1 MIPRGAALPTALY
14 RFLLAVLSL
23 TILSLGFSLCARLM
37 GYGLPAASAYYYVPG
52 DLFMDFLGFDRR
64 ALLFGTP
71 EFFFKPLGEY
81 VMYPAPMIFPI
92 VKLLHL
98 PHPARVYGAFLVLVG
113 LAAAACFYGCVRRA
127 GLARK
132 AALLLAATVLLTS
145 YPYLYLLQRGNVEV
159 FVWLPLTAGIWLFL
173 KRKFGWAAVL
183 FGMAAALKLYPI
195 IFLGLFLSRA
205 RWKDLGLAL
214 ASFVGFNVA
223 ALWWLG
229 PTIAQAYHWNA
240 IQLQAFGKFYAASVW
255 ALGYDH
261 SFFALIKTL
270 TLPWHA
276 DLTPWVRWYTL
287 SMAVGCFLLFI
298 LVIRKLPVANQLGC
312 LSILCVTVAP
322 VSYDYTLLNLYSFFA
337 VVVLL
342 AIQGWRQNRD
352 VAGVQL
358 LLGLFAVVLT
368 PNSFVIFNGA
378 RFGAQLRCLCLLA
391 MLGVLLRIRL
401 PELPFPLRPTLPVQQ
416 NG

>member
-1 MIPRGAALPTALY
+1 
-14 RFLLAVLSL
+14 
-23 TILSLGFSLCARLM
+23 
-37 GYGLPAASAYYYVPG
+37 
-52 DLFMDFLGFDRR
+52 
-64 ALLFGTP
+64 
-71 EFFFKPLGEY
+71 
-81 VMYPAPMIFPI
+81 MYPAPLIFLM
-92 VKLLHL
+92 VKSLRI
-98 PHPARVYGAFLVLVG
+98 PHPARVFGPFLLAVG
-113 LAAAACFYGCVRRA
+113 MAMAACFYRLMRRA
-127 GLARK
+127 GLSW
-132 AALLLAATVLLTS
+132 AAAFLLAGTVLLTS
-145 YPYLYLLQRGNVEV
+145 YPYIYLLQRGNAEV
-159 FVWLPLTAGIWLFL
+159 FVWITLTLGFWAFARH
-173 KRKFGWAAVL
+173 KHPAAAVL
-183 FGMAAALKLYPI
+183 FGLAAALKLYPI
-195 IFLGLFLSRA
+195 IFLGLFLERSKVRYLILS
-205 RWKDLGLAL
+205 LG
-214 ASFVGFNVA
+214 SFLVANLA

-229 PTIAQAYHWNA
+229 PTIAQAYTWDS
-240 IQLQAFGKFYAASVW
+240 IQLAAFGKYYAALNW

-261 SFFALIKTL
+261 SIFALVKSF

-276 DLTPWVRWYTL
+276 DLSAWVRPYTI

-322 VSYDYTLLNLYSFFA
+322 VSYDYTLLNLYPFFA
-337 VVVLL
+337 VVVLF
-342 AIQGWRQNRD
+342 AIEGWRQNRD